1 MRRIIQKYQEG
12 GVVQPAVNTGL
23 PQGGNAAAAIQSYL
37 GGSSGGVSG
46 PLSYTGSGG
55 GDIPDYKSLAESRGA
70 LRRSLAS
77 SGLTESVQNSIMNE
91 ADVINTNITQ
101 TTAGRSGG
109 GNKTTYGG
117 HKDVAHVNIDNAFNN
132 YQDDLRYGVVDAD
145 GNISGAR
152 PEDNPGYNADLAAA
166 WAERNAD
173 NPNVS
178 TANMSPEEVAA
189 RSMLSSGVKNIQGGY
204 NQNDPTTGFTGA
216 IKDAYGGITSGLNNA
231 IDENALVRLLP
242 GSSFLAAL
250 APEISTYDPTPTS
263 TPYVAPYVAPQNSGG
278 NSGDRDQNRAMKEL
292 LDRSNLESNRSVGWD
307 SAVGNTGGKV
317 SHNNIGN
324 NPPAGP
330 LSYLNTGG
338 ISVANTG
345 LREDEIRQRQAMQAK
360 IQPEQP
366 NALDQIGSKLA
377 MGAVD
382 KGIGA
387 AASSLA
393 AQGGMM
399 GSLGSALG
407 GTAASAATGG
417 LGAGMMAALGP
428 VGIGLGLGKLFGV
441 FNYGG
446 KVPYPKQKK
455 SPLSGE

>member
-1 MRRIIQKYQEG
+1 
-12 GVVQPAVNTGL
+12 
-23 PQGGNAAAAIQSYL
+23 
-37 GGSSGGVSG
+37 
-46 PLSYTGSGG
+46 
-55 GDIPDYKSLAESRGA
+55 
-70 LRRSLAS
+70 
-77 SGLTESVQNSIMNE
+77 
-91 ADVINTNITQ
+91 
-101 TTAGRSGG
+101 
-109 GNKTTYGG
+109 
-117 HKDVAHVNIDNAFNN
+117 
-132 YQDDLRYGVVDAD
+132 
-145 GNISGAR
+145 
-152 PEDNPGYNADLAAA
+152 
-166 WAERNAD
+166 
-173 NPNVS
+173 
-178 TANMSPEEVAA
+178 MSPEEVAA

-338 ISVANTG
+338 ISVANTD

-382 KGIGA
+382 KGIGS

-441 FNYGG
+441 FNDGG
-446 KVPYPKQKK
+446 KVPCSCGKTPCKCAKGKK